1 MTDFNDEEDF
11 GKGVSGASATVPV
24 RAGELKIGSY
34 VVIAGRPC
42 KVAQRNVKNSPFL
55 LTNSFFGVRGAHT
68 DRQLFQR

>member
-42 KVAQRNVKNSPFL
+42 KVAQRNVKIAQFY
-55 LTNSFFGVRGAHT
+55 
-68 DRQLFQR
+68 